1 MREPDR
7 WDEIEDV
14 YREGYSGF
22 VRVATA
28 ITGDRESGCEAV
40 QDGFADALRSAGQW
54 AGRGPLRAWVWRC
67 VINRAR
73 KARSRQR
80 SFELNDSVAD
90 SSGDDSELLAR
101 LAALPERQRM
111 VVFLRY
117 FADLDYREI
126 AEALDVKVGTVLA
139 TLHAAH
145 SSLRS
150 ALTEVSA

>member
-14 YREGYSGF
+14 YRERYSGF

-73 KARSRQR
+73 KTRSRQR

-90 SSGDDSELLAR
+90 PSGDDSELLAR
-101 LAALPERQRM
+101 LAALPERQR
-111 VVFLRY
+111 V
-117 FADLDYREI
+117 
-126 AEALDVKVGTVLA
+126 
-139 TLHAAH
+139 
-145 SSLRS
+145 
-150 ALTEVSA
+150 